1 MVPETAEAGRRR
13 AAIVILG
20 ALQILAW
27 GSSFYLLGV
36 LAGPIAAETGWP
48 SSFVVGG
55 LSIALLIAG
64 LASPR
69 VGRAIQAH
77 GGRPVLAA
85 SSLLFALG
93 LGAMAAAP
101 LLPVYLL
108 GWAVLGLAMACGLYD
123 PAFAT
128 LGRQY
133 GHAARRMI
141 TFVTLFGGFAS
152 TVSWPATAWLLE
164 AHGWRAACWTYAAIH
179 LGIGAPLYWFCLPRR
194 PPALEAMPPAPASTI
209 PELPLDRQ
217 PVALALL
224 GLILTIGAVTLSMMS
239 MHLLTL
245 LQARG
250 LDLAAAV
257 ALGALIGPSQVAAR
271 IAEMAIGRQF
281 HPLWAMLSGVILVAA
296 GILLLWAG
304 FPLIALALIAYG
316 AGNGISSIVRGTV
329 PLVLFGPGRYA
340 PLMGRLGLPI
350 LIGMAIAPML
360 GALLIDAGGAALTFG
375 VMAGASVVNVG
386 LTVGLGGWCWNA
398 VTDRR

>member
-1 MVPETAEAGRRR
+1 MSADPAVADRPHATV
-13 AAIVILG
+13 VILG

-36 LAGPIAAETGWP
+36 LAGPIAADTGWP
-48 SSFVVGG
+48 SSLVVGG
-55 LSIALLIAG
+55 LSLALLIAG
-64 LASPR
+64 LASPAI
-69 VGRAIQAH
+69 GKAIQAH
-77 GGRPVLAA
+77 GGRPILAT
-85 SSLLFALG
+85 SSLLFAVG
-93 LGAMAAAP
+93 LGCLAAAP
-101 LLPVYLL
+101 VLPAYLF
-108 GWAVLGLAMACGLYD
+108 GWAILGLAMACGLYD

-152 TVSWPATAWLLE
+152 TVCWPVSAWLLE
-164 AHGWRAACWTYAAIH
+164 AQGWRAACWTYAAIH
-179 LGIGAPLYWFCLPRR
+179 LGIGAPLYWFGLPRR
-194 PPALEAMPPAPASTI
+194 PPALAAMPPAPASTI
-209 PELPLDRQ
+209 PELPLQRQ
-217 PVALALL
+217 STALALL
-224 GLILTIGAVTLSMMS
+224 GLILTIGSVILSMMS

-271 IAEMAIGRQF
+271 IIDMAIGRRF
-281 HPLWAMLSGVILVAA
+281 HPLWAMLSGVVLVAI
-296 GILLLWAG
+296 GIMLLWAG

-340 PLMGRLGLPI
+340 PLMGKLGLPI
-350 LIGMAIAPML
+350 LIGMAIAPTL
-360 GALLIDAGGAALTFG
+360 GAVLIETGGAALAFG
-375 VMAGASVVNVG
+375 AMAGASVVNVG
-386 LTVGLGGWCWNA
+386 LTIVLRWWC
-398 VTDRR
+398 RRG

>member
-1 MVPETAEAGRRR
+1 MAPETAEAGRRR

-179 LGIGAPLYWFCLPRR
+179 LSIGAPLYWFCLPRR

-224 GLILTIGAVTLSMMS
+224 GLILTIGSVTLSMMS

-271 IAEMAIGRQF
+271 IAEMAIGQQF

-386 LTVGLGGWCWNA
+386 LTVGLGWWCWNA

>member
-1 MVPETAEAGRRR
+1 MSLETAEPGRRR
-13 AAIVILG
+13 GAVVILG

-36 LAGPIAAETGWP
+36 LAGPIAADTGWP
-48 SSFVVGG
+48 PSFVVGG

-85 SSLLFALG
+85 SSLLFAAG
-93 LGAMAAAP
+93 LGCLAAAP
-101 LLPVYLL
+101 ALPVYLF

-128 LGRQY
+128 LGRHY

-164 AHGWRAACWTYAAIH
+164 THGWRAASWTYAAIH
-179 LGIGAPLYWFCLPRR
+179 IGVGAPLYWFCLPRR

-209 PELPLDRQ
+209 PELPLERQ
-217 PVALALL
+217 PTAFALL
-224 GLILTIGAVTLSMMS
+224 GLILTIGSVTLSMMS

-271 IAEMAIGRQF
+271 IVDMAAGRRF
-281 HPLWAMLSGVILVAA
+281 HPLWAMLSGVVLVAI
-296 GILLLWAG
+296 GVLLLWAG
-304 FPLIALALIAYG
+304 FPLVALALIAYG

-329 PLVLFGPGRYA
+329 PLVLFGPARYA

-350 LIGMAIAPML
+350 LIGMAIAPTL
-360 GALLIDAGGAALTFG
+360 GAVLIDRGGAALAFG
-375 VMAGASVVNVG
+375 VMAGASVLNVG
-386 LTVGLGGWCWNA
+386 LTIGLGWWCWRA
-398 VTDRR
+398 VARR

>member
-1 MVPETAEAGRRR
+1 MAPETAEAGRRR

-179 LGIGAPLYWFCLPRR
+179 LSIGAPLYWFCLPRR

-224 GLILTIGAVTLSMMS
+224 GLILTIGSVTLSMMS

-271 IAEMAIGRQF
+271 IAEMAIGQQF

-304 FPLIALALIAYG
+304 FPLIALALVAYG

-386 LTVGLGGWCWNA
+386 LTVGLGWWCWRA
-398 VTDRR
+398 HEHHR